1 MKRSVREVLHELVH
15 GVLHLD
21 GKFWR
26 TLPMLVFR
34 PGRLTRDYI
43 EGKRAR
49 YVAPFGIFL
58 FTIFAMYFT
67 FAIVT
72 PPTDGGADDVISGL
86 NLPTD
91 GRLTLPDAEAQLSE
105 LRANIA
111 DLESEMGTVTAS
123 EEIAAQV
130 TAMVALQRVETAL
143 ADAIE
148 EAKAAETANDAADPD
163 AAPEPVMVDIDG
175 TQLAKG
181 FGAAISRSLAEVD
194 LDKEDDDDS
203 QWAWLNDR
211 VRPLIDN
218 PDYGIYRIKQSAYK
232 FSFLLMPLSLPFVW
246 LLFFW
251 RRDLH
256 LYDHTIFILYSLSF
270 MSLLF
275 IASWIAVSA
284 GWMGWASF
292 GVIVTTVPLAHMFIQ
307 LKGAYRLGVIGAAV
321 RTVFLSTFAIVVLT
335 LFAAIVLLLGAFI

>member
-26 TLPMLVFR
+26 TLPMPVFR

-148 EAKAAETANDAADPD
+148 EAKAAETSNDAADPD